1 MTPKEAIEILLQA
14 ETVVSFAVAFGY
26 DSEVPTL
33 SQYRQ
38 ALTTITHYTIPRT
51 EPPTVEEVGNQDEC
65 IVYWGAGVGWSVH
78 SGRAARSYFWRDGMM
93 WLPIPQAAV

>member
-1 MTPKEAIEILLQA
+1 MTPKEAVEILLQA

-38 ALTTITHYTIPRT
+38 ALATITHHLTPRT
-51 EPPTVEEVGNQDEC
+51 EAPTVEEVGENDQC
-65 IVYWGAGVGWSVH
+65 LVVYLNGFAGVEYGKYLRRKWQNGVQ
-78 SGRAARSYFWRDGMM
+78 